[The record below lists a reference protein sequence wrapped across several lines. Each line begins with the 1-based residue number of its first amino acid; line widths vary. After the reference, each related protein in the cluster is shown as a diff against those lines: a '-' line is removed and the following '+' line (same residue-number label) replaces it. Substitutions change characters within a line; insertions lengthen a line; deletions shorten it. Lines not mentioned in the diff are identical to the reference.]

1 MSAAVVGEKV
11 PIVEVLEVCVAPGAV
26 PIAGTFGPKA
36 GAFEAGAPNVD
47 AFGPNVPN
55 AEVNVVCAR
64 CSAL

>member
-36 GAFEAGAPNVD
+36 GAPNVD